1 MAEKTD
7 RTGGNRMEQNA
18 EIAPRKGLYFED
30 FAVGQRVVSQ
40 GRTITEAD
48 IVAFAGLTGDWNPLH
63 TDAEH
68 ARGTLFGERI
78 AHGLLILSVAS
89 GLASRLGFMEGTVE
103 AFLGLEWKF
112 RAPVKIGDT
121 VHLEAQVAG
130 VRAMPRLGGGI
141 VTFDVKVINQRN
153 ETVEKGTWEVLVK
166 SKGSS

>member
-1 MAEKTD
+1 
-7 RTGGNRMEQNA
+7 MEQNA

-121 VHLEAQVAG
+121 VHLEAQVAS

>member
-1 MAEKTD
+1 
-7 RTGGNRMEQNA
+7 MEQHV

-68 ARGTLFGERI
+68 ARGTQFGERI

-89 GLASRLGFMEGTVE
+89 GLAWRLGFMEGTVE

-121 VHLEAQVAG
+121 IHLEAQVAG

-141 VTFDVKVINQRN
+141 VTFDVKVINQRS